1 MCEMRSIMH
10 TLKIPI
16 SDEKQEFSH
25 QESNLE
31 YSWLSSGDGWNPWNR
46 HSSGDALNPNS

>member
-10 TLKIPI
+10 RLKIPI
-16 SDEKQEFSH
+16 SDKKTGVSH

-31 YSWLSSGDGWNPWNR
+31 YSWLLSGDGWNPWNR